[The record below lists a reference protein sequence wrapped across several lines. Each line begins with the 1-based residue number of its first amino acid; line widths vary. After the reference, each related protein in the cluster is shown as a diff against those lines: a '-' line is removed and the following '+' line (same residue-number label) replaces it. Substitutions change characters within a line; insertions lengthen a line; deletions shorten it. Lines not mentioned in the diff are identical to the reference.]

1 MSQVRPV
8 ATAEPVTGTNA
19 ALTAEPP
26 APAAAPVAVKAK
38 KQKPAP
44 RPGPRRA
51 RLMLTRLDPWSVLK
65 TAFMLALAI
74 AIVIIVAVMSL
85 WWVLETTGVFDSVTR
100 TVNDLTGTTTTA
112 VDVKTLVSFNRVL
125 GVALVLAAAE
135 IVLVTALATLFS
147 FLYNLTCGITGGL
160 EVTLTEGR

>member
-19 ALTAEPP
+19 ALPAESP
-26 APAAAPVAVKAK
+26 APAAAPVVVKAK